1 MGSDSELV
9 QGGASHTLTM
19 AAVTKRFSDT
29 ISCFCFN
36 GDKSKLALCPNT
48 DEIWIYA
55 KKGNEWEEECVL
67 REHSQ
72 VVTGLDW
79 GAKTNRIVS
88 CSQDRNAY
96 VWTFENGKWKPTL
109 VILRLQRAATY
120 VSWSPKEDK
129 FAVASGAKLVCI
141 CYFEDDNNWWVSK
154 HIKKHRSTVLSVQ
167 WHPNNVLVATASS
180 DGHARVFSAWTKGV
194 DKRGVVSPIPDPEK
208 KAEHFGECLLEY
220 ECGGFVKDVSWSPSG
235 NLLAFAAQDSTIS
248 VADVAQGQTDPA
260 VHKLTTLP
268 LARCLFTSE
277 AEVVAGGF
285 DCEPYVFQVSSGSIK
300 LGKALDEKKEQAS
313 KGTSNLKMWQNMDK
327 KGKATTE
334 ERLKTKHQNAIVD
347 IAVVGDNKVVTA
359 GLDGSLVWW

>member
-208 KAEHFGECLLEY
+208 R
-220 ECGGFVKDVSWSPSG
+220 PST
-235 NLLAFAAQDSTIS
+235 LASVCWTLMPAPLSRTWPGRPRATCWPGWPTTRPSRWPTWRRARRTRRSTS
-248 VADVAQGQTDPA
+248 
-260 VHKLTTLP
+260 
-268 LARCLFTSE
+268 
-277 AEVVAGGF
+277 
-285 DCEPYVFQVSSGSIK
+285 
-300 LGKALDEKKEQAS
+300 
-313 KGTSNLKMWQNMDK
+313 
-327 KGKATTE
+327 
-334 ERLKTKHQNAIVD
+334 
-347 IAVVGDNKVVTA
+347 
-359 GLDGSLVWW
+359 